1 MKKKVLIAGASG
13 LVGGEILNLLDN
25 KNLDIT
31 LLSRRCPLYTSDAAD
46 DLLSVDLGGRCI
58 IKKKASRTPR
68 QPHSSIYLTI
78 ILTHT
83 L

>member
-31 LLSRRCPLYTSDAAD
+31 LLSRRLLNLNMPDIKEYIL
-46 DLLSVDLGGRCI
+46 DLSLI
-58 IKKKASRTPR
+58 HI
-68 QPHSSIYLTI
+68 
-78 ILTHT
+78 
-83 L
+83 